1 VEVQEER
8 EHHTQAAGERRNLA
22 EERRIRAE
30 LEVDNHLGHHNQF
43 AREVHNC
50 SAVDKGLSGADIA
63 VQGTQWIVER
73 PGLERYCCKGWQGQ
87 SQSLFQGQA
96 PAEEAGTRQ

>member
-1 VEVQEER
+1 MEVQEER
-8 EHHTQAAGERRNLA
+8 EHHTQAAAERRNLA

-50 SAVDKGLSGADIA
+50 SVVDKGLSGADIA

-73 PGLERYCCKGWQGQ
+73 LGLGRYCCKGWQGQ
-87 SQSLFQGQA
+87 SQSVFQGQA